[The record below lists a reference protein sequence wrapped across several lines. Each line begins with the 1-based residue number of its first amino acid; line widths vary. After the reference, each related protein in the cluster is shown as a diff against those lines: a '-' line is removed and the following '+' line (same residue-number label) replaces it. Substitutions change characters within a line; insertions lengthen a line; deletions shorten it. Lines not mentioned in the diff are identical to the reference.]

1 MAKRWERG
9 AWVSNGKPE
18 DSINIII
25 IPSTVMVMKMLVQII
40 RPGERRVLLVTEG
53 TRCDTEVVLQQGA
66 LKCCEQ
72 PVRRLMMAQVPVG
85 RRKTTSKLARA
96 GPFSVPALCVC

>member
-53 TRCDTEVVLQQGA
+53 TRCDTELVLQPGEPLA
-66 LKCCEQ
+66 PRLWQ
-72 PVRRLMMAQVPVG
+72 PDAPQG
-85 RRKTTSKLARA
+85 RRTFSKVLYIAT
-96 GPFSVPALCVC
+96 FILHMYMY

>member
-1 MAKRWERG
+1 M
-9 AWVSNGKPE
+9 
-18 DSINIII
+18 
-25 IPSTVMVMKMLVQII
+25 TQ
-40 RPGERRVLLVTEG
+40 G

-85 RRKTTSKLARA
+85 RRKTTSKLA
-96 GPFSVPALCVC
+96 GPFSVPALCV